1 MILSSQSIA
10 RRINHGDLGIEP
22 FADHTIEVRGLSYGL
37 GPAGYDIRIDLKD
50 HQMLELFPGGF
61 ELAVAMERLTLPPD
75 LAAMVKDK
83 STWAR
88 RGLAVQNTIAEP
100 GWYGYL
106 TLELSNHSNRILRI
120 HHGDPIAQVV
130 FMQLDEPTSRPYSGK
145 YQDQPAQP
153 VPAIMEEETV

>member
-1 MILSSQSIA
+1 MILSAQSIM
-10 RRINHGDLGIEP
+10 RRIISGDLGIEP
-22 FADHTIEVRGLSYGL
+22 FIDHSVEARGLSYGL
-37 GPAGYDIRIDLKD
+37 GPAGYDIRIDLKGER
-50 HQMLELFPGGF
+50 MLELFPGGF
-61 ELAVAMERLTLPPD
+61 ELAVAIEKITLPAD

-106 TLELSNHSNRILRI
+106 TLELSNHSNRIIRI

-130 FMQLDEPTSRPYSGK
+130 FMQLDEPTSRPYCGK
-145 YQDQPAQP
+145 YQNQPPRP
-153 VPAIMEEETV
+153 VPAIMEDVTS